1 MSDETRTAFRRP
13 SKRRA
18 AAGLLLCALLALA
31 APAALAQQAPPQEVP
46 DRYGVGLT
54 AGHTVNPVSDIG
66 FLMLTGTALFDYEKV
81 WRHPA
86 PDALRFKVEAN
97 VGGSVTP
104 DRDFMASAG
113 MLALYFIDPLSSPT
127 LKPYVE
133 AGIGLIYTQHRVDDQ
148 GLHFN
153 LNPQIGFGTEFSFAD
168 GATYYASLRWH
179 HLSNGG
185 LDHQNS
191 GVDSIVIVIGRYF
204 W

>member
-1 MSDETRTAFRRP
+1 MTRRHHRLRHP
-13 SKRRA
+13 LIRA
-18 AAGLLLCALLALA
+18 LCLCALLALGRTA
-31 APAALAQQAPPQEVP
+31 AAQEVP
-46 DRYGVGLT
+46 DRYGLGLT
-54 AGHTVNPVSDIG
+54 AGHTVNPVGDIG

-86 PDALRFKVEAN
+86 PDPLRFKVEAN
-97 VGGSVTP
+97 LGGSVKP
-104 DRDFMASAG
+104 ERDFMASAG
-113 MLALYFIDPLSSPT
+113 ILALYFVEPLAGAGF
-127 LKPYVE
+127 KPYVE
-133 AGIGLIYTQHRVDDQ
+133 AGIGAIYTQHRVDDQ

-153 LNPQIGFGTEFSFAD
+153 FNPQIGFGTEYAAAD

-191 GVDSIVIVIGRYF
+191 GVDSIVLVIGRYF

>member
-1 MSDETRTAFRRP
+1 
-13 SKRRA
+13 
-18 AAGLLLCALLALA
+18 LLGALLALA
-31 APAALAQQAPPQEVP
+31 APAAFAQQSPPQAVP
-46 DRYGVGLT
+46 DRYGLGFT

-86 PDALRFKVEAN
+86 PDPLRFKVEAN

-113 MLALYFIDPLSSPT
+113 MLALYYLDPLSGAGFT
-127 LKPYVE
+127 PYVE
-133 AGIGLIYTQHRVDDQ
+133 AGIGLIFTQHRVEDQ
-148 GLHFN
+148 GQHFN
-153 LNPQIGFGTEFSFAD
+153 LNPQIGFGTEFSSAD
-168 GATYYASLRWH
+168 GTTYYTALRWH

-185 LDHQNS
+185 LDHRNS

>member
-1 MSDETRTAFRRP
+1 MRRHGGGRREAVFRLAR
-13 SKRRA
+13 
-18 AAGLLLCALLALA
+18 GLCLLLLLCAG
-31 APAALAQQAPPQEVP
+31 APACPARAEPGGEVP
-46 DRYGVGLT
+46 DRYGLGLT

-66 FLMLTGTALFDYEKV
+66 FVMLTGTALFDYEKV

-86 PDALRFKVEAN
+86 PDPLRFKVEAN

-104 DRDFMASAG
+104 ERDFIASAG
-113 MLALYFIDPLSSPT
+113 MLALYFIDPLAGRGF
-127 LKPYVE
+127 KPYVE
-133 AGIGLIYTQHRVDDQ
+133 AGIGLIYTQHRVEDQ
-148 GLHFN
+148 GLHYN
-153 LNPQIGFGTEFSFAD
+153 LNPQIGFGTEFSTAD